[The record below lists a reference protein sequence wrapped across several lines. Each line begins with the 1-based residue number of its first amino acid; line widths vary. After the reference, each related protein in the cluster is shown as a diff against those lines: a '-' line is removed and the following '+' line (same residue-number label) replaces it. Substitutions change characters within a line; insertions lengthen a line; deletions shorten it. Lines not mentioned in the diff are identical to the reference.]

1 MQNSYKK
8 KLKKKS
14 IRVNPMP
21 ITYLLKQMELILF
34 HLLLIVIYNPSY
46 NFLFFVK
53 QIYKENVYKKQYKR

>member
-1 MQNSYKK
+1 
-8 KLKKKS
+8 
-14 IRVNPMP
+14 MP